1 MTSSRVCVFF
11 FIRTHTLWGLTKM
24 GPLLLH
30 FYYEVLSLFALAC
43 RNKWILQIQLNARVC
58 VRAHVCAH
66 WPAAG
71 RKLSGFS
78 IGDGDTWRRSKEPEQ
93 FLLSSSLNLSPM
105 AACCSS
111 SRLAGRPCA
120 ALHQTTRTNAE
131 VRHACQGAPHT
142 LVSAR
147 GGRSPL
153 TCDPSL
159 SAGPSVLDRV
169 LESTSTKEKMAK
181 YQAAVF
187 KQCGAQ
193 PVSSYSADAMDTRA
207 SRMMR
212 PYLCVQPAEF
222 PSSASL
228 SLCFVL
234 PPRLGLQRRWPSNQ
248 QRQRIR
254 SAPLRLTA
262 TVSGCEPTAAKLK
275 RVPRH
280 SLTGLCRFQE
290 RAASKP
296 KRCG

>member
-1 MTSSRVCVFF
+1 
-11 FIRTHTLWGLTKM
+11 
-24 GPLLLH
+24 
-30 FYYEVLSLFALAC
+30 
-43 RNKWILQIQLNARVC
+43 
-58 VRAHVCAH
+58 
-66 WPAAG
+66 
-71 RKLSGFS
+71 
-78 IGDGDTWRRSKEPEQ
+78 
-93 FLLSSSLNLSPM
+93 M

-142 LVSAR
+142 LVPPR

-193 PVSSYSADAMDTRA
+193 PVSSYSAVAMDTRA

-222 PSSASL
+222 PPSSSL
-228 SLCFVL
+228 SLCLCVAPQAGTPEAVAL
-234 PPRLGLQRRWPSNQ
+234 QPAAPADQKRPPAPHCNGEWLRTHSCQTEAH
-248 QRQRIR
+248 
-254 SAPLRLTA
+254 SAPQPDGFVSISGESGEQAKALR
-262 TVSGCEPTAAKLK
+262 VSGREAGA
-275 RVPRH
+275 
-280 SLTGLCRFQE
+280 
-290 RAASKP
+290 
-296 KRCG
+296 

>member
-1 MTSSRVCVFF
+1 MRTGQLLVGNCLGSPLVTGTRGDAQRNQNSFSS
-11 FIRTHTLWGLTKM
+11 
-24 GPLLLH
+24 LL
-30 FYYEVLSLFALAC
+30 
-43 RNKWILQIQLNARVC
+43 
-58 VRAHVCAH
+58 
-66 WPAAG
+66 G
-71 RKLSGFS
+71 
-78 IGDGDTWRRSKEPEQ
+78 
-93 FLLSSSLNLSPM
+93 SSSLNLSPT
-105 AACCSS
+105 AACSS

-193 PVSSYSADAMDTRA
+193 PVSSCSAVAMDTRA

-228 SLCFVL
+228 SLCVL
-234 PPRLGLQRRWPSNQ
+234 CCPPGWDSRGGGPPTSSASGSEAPPCASLQR
-248 QRQRIR
+248 
-254 SAPLRLTA
+254 
-262 TVSGCEPTAAKLK
+262 
-275 RVPRH
+275 
-280 SLTGLCRFQE
+280 
-290 RAASKP
+290 
-296 KRCG
+296 